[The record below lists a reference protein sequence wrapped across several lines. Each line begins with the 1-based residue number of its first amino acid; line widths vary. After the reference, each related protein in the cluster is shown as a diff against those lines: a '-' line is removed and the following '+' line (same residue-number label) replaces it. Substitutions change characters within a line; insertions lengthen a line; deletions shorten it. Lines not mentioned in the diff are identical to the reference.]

1 MAFPYQREVSSLKES
16 FISVGIDIGT
26 STTHLIFSEIIIEN
40 IASGARVPQIKII
53 DKNILYHGDIHIT
66 PLKSN
71 TELDGEAI
79 KALIEKD
86 YELAGVDKAT
96 VATGAVIITGD
107 TARKENARE
116 VQKALS
122 GLAGDF
128 VVSVAGPDLE
138 SIISGKG
145 AGAAKYAYDQNTVVA
160 NYDIGGGTTN
170 IAVFDHG
177 EVVDAT
183 CLDIGG
189 RLIRFKKNTLEV
201 EFVFHKIQKLAAT
214 LGISVEI
221 GTVLKVEQIKKITK
235 AMAEATVSSL
245 LPIGRSDIYQELVT
259 HRDFTSAYKGT
270 KYVTFSGGVADYIY
284 RETMPDN
291 VFLHNDMGVLLAA
304 DIREA
309 FESAGAEII
318 KPLETIRATV
328 VGAGSHTVEISGSTI
343 TYTENLFPIQNLPVL
358 KLSKAEELNFEELS
372 TVIRRKL
379 EWFSTEN
386 EHQTVALALE
396 GDRKMSFKDIQ
407 KFAAAIAEAYEIH
420 KEGPIVVVVESDM
433 GKVLG
438 QSISKCFD
446 HERPVICV
454 DGVKVS
460 NGDYVD
466 LGKPLGMGSV
476 LPVIVKTLV
485 FNY

>member
-1 MAFPYQREVSSLKES
+1 MKES
-16 FISVGIDIGT
+16 FVSVGIDIGT
-26 STTHLIFSEIIIEN
+26 STTHLIFSEITIEN
-40 IASGARVPQIKII
+40 TASGARVPTIKII
-53 DKNILYHGDIHIT
+53 DKSILYHGDIHTT
-66 PLKSN
+66 PLRSN

-79 KALIEKD
+79 KVLIESE
-86 YELAGVDKAT
+86 YEKAGIDKAT

-122 GLAGDF
+122 GLAGEF

-145 AGAAKYAYDQNTVVA
+145 AGAAKFAYDQNTIVA
-160 NYDIGGGTTN
+160 NYDVGGGTTN

-189 RLIRFKKNTLEV
+189 RLIRFKKGTLEV
-201 EFVFHKIQKLAAT
+201 EYVFHKIQKLAAE
-214 LGISVEI
+214 LDIKVDI
-221 GTVLKVEQIKKITK
+221 GTVLKESEIKRITAK
-235 AMAEATVSSL
+235 MAEAMVESL
-245 LPIGRSDIYQELVT
+245 KISQRNADYQTLVT

-270 KYVTFSGGVADYIY
+270 TYVTFSGGVADYIY
-284 RETMPDN
+284 REKMPDN
-291 VFLHNDMGVLLAA
+291 VFLHNDMGVLLAQA
-304 DIREA
+304 IRET
-309 FESAGAEII
+309 FEAAGAAII
-318 KPLETIRATV
+318 KPIETIRATV

-358 KLSKAEELNFEELS
+358 KLSRAEEAERTQLS
-372 TVIRRKL
+372 AVIRRKL
-379 EWFSTEN
+379 EWFSTEH
-386 EHQTVALALE
+386 EHQTVALALQ
-396 GDRKMSFKDIQ
+396 GDRQMSFKDIQ
-407 KFAAAIAEAYEIH
+407 LFAMAIAEAYEVH
-420 KEGPIVVVVESDM
+420 REGPVIVIVENDM

-446 HERPVICV
+446 HNRPVICV
-454 DGVKVS
+454 DGIKVA

>member
-1 MAFPYQREVSSLKES
+1 MKES
-16 FISVGIDIGT
+16 FTSVGIDIGT
-26 STTHLIFSEIIIEN
+26 STTHLIFSKITIEN
-40 IASGARVPQIKII
+40 MASGARVPQIKII
-53 DKNILYHGDIHIT
+53 DKSILYRGEIHTT

-71 TELDGEAI
+71 TRLDGEAI
-79 KALIEKD
+79 KNLIEAD
-86 YELAGVDKAT
+86 YKKSGIDKSS

-116 VQKALS
+116 IQAVLS
-122 GLAGDF
+122 GLAGEF

-145 AGAAKYAYDQNTVVA
+145 AGTAKISYDQSKIIS
-160 NYDIGGGTTN
+160 NYDVGGGTTN
-170 IAVFDHG
+170 IAVFDCG
-177 EVVDAT
+177 EVVDTT

-189 RLIRFKKNTLEV
+189 RLIRFKVGTLEV
-201 EFVFHKIQKLAAT
+201 EYVYCKIQKLAKDI
-214 LGISVEI
+214 GILVEI
-221 GTVLKVEQIKKITK
+221 GTLLTLKEIVQITE
-235 AMAEATVSSL
+235 AMAAGMVSSL
-245 LPIGRSDIYQELVT
+245 KAKERSDVFEDLVT

-270 KYVTFSGGVADYIY
+270 EYVTFSGGVADYIY
-284 RETMPDN
+284 QEIVPEN
-291 VFLHNDMGVLLAA
+291 IFLHNDMGVLLAGA
-304 DIREA
+304 IRRA

-318 KPLETIRATV
+318 KPIETIRATV
-328 VGAGSHTVEISGSTI
+328 VGASSHTVEISGSTI

-358 KLSKAEELNFEELS
+358 KLSTAEEKDQSSLS
-372 TVIRRKL
+372 MVIKRKL

-407 KFAAAIAEAYEIH
+407 TLAVAIAKAYETH
-420 KEGPIVVVVESDM
+420 EEGPIVVIVENDL

-446 HERPVICV
+446 HMRSIICV
-454 DGVKVS
+454 DGIKVS